1 MNKNPNIA
9 YFIIGFVVLTIIL
22 ISVGLVTSKHAVR
35 ENISTGPSI
44 REFRAEKDDIIETDP
59 LLLEPRQDIEGD
71 VVSYQSRI
79 KDIIKSDKPLP
90 LLPTAAAPIDPG
102 LLQEK
107 GVLKNLYKE
116 SNSYYIDGNEQKKP
130 QFHKGIKN

>member
-1 MNKNPNIA
+1 MNKIPNIA
-9 YFIIGFVVLTIIL
+9 YFIAGFVVLTIIL
-22 ISVGLVTSKHAVR
+22 VSVGLVTSKR
-35 ENISTGPSI
+35 TIRDNTSGPSI
-44 REFRAEKDDIIETDP
+44 REFRTEKDDIIETEP
-59 LLLEPRQDIEGD
+59 LLLEPRQEIEGD

-79 KDIIKSDKPLP
+79 KDIIRSDKPLP
-90 LLPTAAAPIDPG
+90 LLPTASAPVDPG

-116 SNSYYIDGNEQKKP
+116 SNSYYIDGHDEKKP

>member
-1 MNKNPNIA
+1 MNKIPKIA
-9 YFIIGFVVLTIIL
+9 YFIAGFVLLTILL
-22 ISVGLVTSKHAVR
+22 ISVGLVTSKRMVQDKQF
-35 ENISTGPSI
+35 GPTI
-44 REFRAEKDDIIETDP
+44 HQFRAEKDDIIET
-59 LLLEPRQDIEGD
+59 EPVLMEPYREIEGD

-79 KDIIKSDKPLP
+79 KDIIRSDKPLP
-90 LLPTAAAPIDPG
+90 LLPTAIAPVDPG

-116 SNSYYIDGNEQKKP
+116 SNSYYIDGNEEKKP

>member
-1 MNKNPNIA
+1 MIKIPKYL
-9 YFIIGFVVLTIIL
+9 YFVGGFVLLTIIM
-22 ISVGLVTSKHAVR
+22 ICVGLATNRSPERDTSPGP
-35 ENISTGPSI
+35 NIHQ
-44 REFRAEKDDIIETDP
+44 FRAEKDDIIEAGP
-59 LLLEPRQDIEGD
+59 LLLEPRHEIEGR

-79 KDIIKSDKPLP
+79 RDIIRNDKPLP
-90 LLPTAAAPIDPG
+90 LLPTALAPVDPG

-116 SNSYYIDGNEQKKP
+116 SNSYYINGNEDKKP